1 MPTARRT
8 RIPAFG
14 EWNHHHHGN
23 GGGAWAPAVMTP
35 SFDFGH
41 AITTPHK
48 APQTVRTYARALSNP
63 KPTTMRRLAA
73 YRRNEWVVMLVA
85 SRRACVQG
93 RRRGAGDGVVVH
105 AAKLDAATAAA
116 EPHQGHTQTTRRS
129 KVADSGAYAQAAA
142 AARRSCF
149 ALAKPV
155 DDDLYGVP
163 PDMLYGKPPPPGAR
177 VRSTYAL
184 TLITSH
190 DLFAV
195 HFASGKNGKN
205 ACYLNVKSH

>member
-1 MPTARRT
+1 MHNARR
-8 RIPAFG
+8 
-14 EWNHHHHGN
+14 
-23 GGGAWAPAVMTP
+23 
-35 SFDFGH
+35 
-41 AITTPHK
+41 
-48 APQTVRTYARALSNP
+48 
-63 KPTTMRRLAA
+63 
-73 YRRNEWVVMLVA
+73 VA
-85 SRRACVQG
+85 SCVQG
-93 RRRGAGDGVVVH
+93 RRRGAGADHGVVH
-105 AAKLDAATAAA
+105 AGAAKLDAAAAAAAAAA

-177 VRSTYAL
+177 VRTHAL
-184 TLITSH
+184 AHITSH

-195 HFASGKNGKN
+195 HFASGKNEKKMLATLKN
-205 ACYLNVKSH
+205 IH

>member
-14 EWNHHHHGN
+14 EWNHHHHSN

-48 APQTVRTYARALSNP
+48 APQTVCTYVRARVIQSKAHNDASACCLS
-63 KPTTMRRLAA
+63 TRRMGSNA
-73 YRRNEWVVMLVA
+73 RRVA
-85 SRRACVQG
+85 RACVQQG
-93 RRRGAGDGVVVH
+93 RRRGAADGVVH
-105 AAKLDAATAAA
+105 AAKLAAAAAAA

-177 VRSTYAL
+177 KDDGWRRILRLLGCSCL
-184 TLITSH
+184 S
-190 DLFAV
+190 
-195 HFASGKNGKN
+195 
-205 ACYLNVKSH
+205 

>member
-14 EWNHHHHGN
+14 EWNHHHHSN

-48 APQTVRTYARALSNP
+48 APQT
-63 KPTTMRRLAA
+63 
-73 YRRNEWVVMLVA
+73 
-85 SRRACVQG
+85 G
-93 RRRGAGDGVVVH
+93 RRRGAADGVVH
-105 AAKLDAATAAA
+105 AAKLAAAAAAA

-177 VRSTYAL
+177 VRSTRMMAGGG
-184 TLITSH
+184 SCGCWG
-190 DLFAV
+190 AR
-195 HFASGKNGKN
+195 A
-205 ACYLNVKSH
+205 